1 MITQLDTP
9 LAVLTP
15 LGAAWIYFVGAGGDE
30 VEWQVFIAATGE
42 SWWFT
47 NQYIRREPSITG
59 GTGAKLSPIG
69 IPPGLEP
76 HVERYVANGWLAPGA
91 AIPAKPGTP

>member
-1 MITQLDTP
+1 LITQLDTP

-15 LGAAWIYFVGAGGDE
+15 LGPAWIYFVGAGGDE
-30 VEWQVFIAATGE
+30 VEWQVFIVATGE

-59 GTGAKLSPIG
+59 GTGAKLSPIAC
-69 IPPGLEP
+69 PPGLEK
-76 HVERYVANGWLAPGA
+76 HVERYRSNGWLPRSEE
-91 AIPAKPGTP
+91 TP